1 MERRRASAGIMR
13 YISQIS
19 HFSSFLALNNWC
31 SERFDNT
38 LSVWIV
44 TSYDLFWCILLSS
57 LWILVYITK
66 GEAAMECFESMHNY
80 CYILHSK
87 PQLIFLLILDPDNS
101 LTCDCRAGARRRDS
115 APLTPT
121 QEVFITLILSV
132 TRDLETVTLNHT
144 QFCVSL
150 SSRQFVSN

>member
-1 MERRRASAGIMR
+1 MNSYELRSVLVHPPVITLNFGFH
-13 YISQIS
+13 YIGPT
-19 HFSSFLALNNWC
+19 N
-31 SERFDNT
+31 
-38 LSVWIV
+38 
-44 TSYDLFWCILLSS
+44 
-57 LWILVYITK
+57 
-66 GEAAMECFESMHNY
+66 GEAAIGCFESMYSYYN
-80 CYILHSK
+80 ILHSK

-101 LTCDCRAGARRRDS
+101 LTCDCRLGARRRDS

-150 SSRQFVSN
+150 SSQQFVSN

>member
-44 TSYDLFWCILLSS
+44 MSYDLFWCILLSS
-57 LWILVYITK
+57 LWILVSITLVLQW
-66 GEAAMECFESMHNY
+66 ESMY
-80 CYILHSK
+80 SYYILHSK
-87 PQLIFLLILDPDNS
+87 PHLIFLLILDPDNS